1 MIVRV
6 EAFTSSHGNMIP
18 IKYTCD
24 GEQISPGVTWHDV
37 PEGTQSFTLIMEA
50 LEVPNRSNPLTLWIV
65 FDIPSDVREIV
76 TNSIPEFAKLGTN
89 DLENADYNG
98 PCPEPGP
105 DTHRY
110 CIKLYALDK
119 ELDLP
124 AGTTKHTIETAMKDH
139 ILAKDEAIATYK
151 RHA

>member
-6 EAFTSSHGNMIP
+6 EAFTSSHGNTIP

-37 PEGTQSFTLIMEA
+37 PEGTQSFMLIMEA
-50 LEVPNRSNPLTLWIV
+50 LDVPNRSNPLTLWIV

-76 TNSIPEFAKLGTN
+76 TNSVPEFAKLGTN
-89 DLENADYNG
+89 DRGKADYSG
-98 PCPEPGP
+98 PCPAPGP
-105 DTHRY
+105 TLQRY

-124 AGTTKHTIETAMKDH
+124 AGTIKRTLEAAMKDH